1 MGHVFVRRLFY
12 RWQFL
17 AALVLPAWLFVGW
30 GVFGPDGWPFLVLLV
45 VCPVLAVALLVVGLL
60 NLGRASSR
68 QRRAVSWLDVAL
80 LAAWHAALVGVGFY
94 GPANNWLILLSVL
107 LGLTAFWASAWQLAT
122 DASRRVAGAFAAL
135 QTGGVATARPRPAWA
150 ARGESYI
157 VVHETRTPDP

>member
-1 MGHVFVRRLFY
+1 MFLRRLFY

-17 AALVLPAWLFVGW
+17 AALILPAWLFVGW
-30 GVFGPDGWPFLVLLV
+30 SVFGPDGWPFLVLLV

-60 NLGRASSR
+60 NLGRASAR
-68 QRRAVSWLDVAL
+68 AERAVSWLDVTL
-80 LAAWHAALVGVGFY
+80 LAAWHATLVGVGFY

-135 QTGGVATARPRPAWA
+135 QTGGAPAAQPQARWSTRSEP
-150 ARGESYI
+150 YI
-157 VVHETRTPDP
+157 VVHETRRPEA